1 MYTVCVGCTGA
12 TSVCKPTHR
21 HTHKQILRWNS
32 TYAEQGFNSFFIVF
46 VNRTSSTLHDKK
58 EKKGWGGHKPS
69 EEEHAPFEVAF
80 LLGTSFGITRLV
92 KQIIKCNGF
101 GGLWSFISD
110 GKNKVLDDLG
120 DSGAGFDGNSHACW
134 YCLLVLTDRCY
145 HPSRDKEL
153 LTQLY
158 WDMKYT
164 GIFFDR
170 LHQEV
175 TPLLL
180 ISESKIRRLIT
191 CLNKNNWNNGKSFK
205 WLIAWASSMLSM

>member
-1 MYTVCVGCTGA
+1 MYTVCVWCTGA

-21 HTHKQILRWNS
+21 HTHTNKSLDETPLTQSRDLIPSLSYLWIGQVPRCM
-32 TYAEQGFNSFFIVF
+32 I
-46 VNRTSSTLHDKK
+46 RRKK
-58 EKKGWGGHKPS
+58 RGGGHKPS
-69 EEEHAPFEVAF
+69 EEGHAPFEVAF
-80 LLGTSFGITRLV
+80 LLGTSFGIMRLV
-92 KQIIKCNGF
+92 KQIIKCNGL

-145 HPSRDKEL
+145 HLSRDKEL

-158 WDMKYT
+158 GDMKYT

-191 CLNKNNWNNGKSFK
+191 CLKKNNWNNGKSFK